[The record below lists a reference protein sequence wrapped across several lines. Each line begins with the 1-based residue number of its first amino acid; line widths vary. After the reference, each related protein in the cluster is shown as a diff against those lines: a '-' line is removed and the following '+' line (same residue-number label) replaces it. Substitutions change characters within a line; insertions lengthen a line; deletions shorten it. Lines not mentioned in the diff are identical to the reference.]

1 MALDI
6 NGYNATFNAFVKF
19 ADDSMRTNAKAVAR
33 FGEGGAEA
41 LEGRTVVAVDPK
53 TDKVGKVGRSLEQKD
68 INNKIRTAFRDA
80 IINMFGGEKNIP
92 KSVMKAML
100 MSDYGKGKPLT
111 ARRIMAVKQ
120 AIDATGVMKQKG
132 AEEVLQP
139 SALAKG
145 YSKGEMPKL
154 AKAANLLAQVK
165 GCSVEQAF
173 EEVSTP
179 GSKANRLM
187 NYGGRFMQ
195 NAENFKNGL
204 RLLDSFS
211 AWFDE
216 TGAALKKIYPNTLES
231 HIEEGMSKT
240 LLNGHQ
246 TMFSGEYKLPA
257 ERFVFEEIANN
268 PAVNLAE
275 KDANKLFSMENNQ
288 AMGSIARSML
298 TGRTQTVAQ
307 IPPEKRTTFF
317 KAMNMIRPLVSTADE
332 ARVPPSQRH
341 AIKGRNL
348 DAPVA
353 RLLKNLDQLIA
364 LDSQKKLT
372 AKNLV
377 KLCFPEIKKPSEDPI
392 SDVVDLVN
400 QWDED
405 ISVGGDKYPDEDIA
419 AMNEA
424 MKATGCSEEEAAQIA
439 KGKLQLP
446 NVPYFSS
453 GTLGLEHGTAAARN
467 QLIGDLDRGIGY
479 NYTGGQPLLKTAG
492 FRFNLPGG
500 ESLFANKT
508 QEFKG
513 NIPVIADKLEALCGP
528 AHKAQATSLFMM
540 TCQAGLGPLLG
551 GLKSYG
557 VESTEHSSVDFTITK
572 NNDTGDISI
581 RYSSPKELPFSFEWT
596 ATIKPDGYVSSTP
609 IRFTDAETLARETA
623 KTADTLKNL
632 VGGLRN
638 YDVESVAKDI
648 KYFVEH
654 PKTDPKAAD
663 ALRAFL
669 GKKGSELDLD
679 AVVNTADKFMESCPN
694 LKTLKNSVKTA
705 KKWDL
710 ESAGKAIDRLVEDVK
725 GDADLMALLQAK
737 GGAIAKNILL
747 NSDNQ
752 VRSYEEISKR
762 IEGLRANVDELRS
775 AAGGDKRVLD
785 AGIRQLLSLEGKSL
799 PSGIITQIVDLAA
812 KADVSALKGLSGRSS
827 PLAIVKAMC
836 TLDRIITDICNKTEV
851 MKSFDGGSAEE
862 ASFVNSFVMGII
874 FAKMDSQTLNGV
886 KEAMYS
892 DASGDAKAMLDRID
906 KGKLPQGLNIN
917 ANTRVAMSN
926 VAHSIGWTL
935 RFDLGAALN
944 DALGGQDEAEMLPTN
959 YEDEVVINNRTFKEV
974 ANLIENLTNEVH
986 SVLVERAEL
995 VGQ

>member
-6 NGYNATFNAFVKF
+6 NGYNATFKAFTDFATQSVNAG
-19 ADDSMRTNAKAVAR
+19 DAKAIAR
-33 FGEGGAEA
+33 AGGEGPLA
-41 LEGRTVVAVDPK
+41 GRTITAAQGDSLRHIFK
-53 TDKVGKVGRSLEQKD
+53 WTRSEDNQAA
-68 INNKIRTAFRDA
+68 NNIARDLFKKA
-80 IINMFGGEKNIP
+80 IIDMFGGEKNIP
-92 KSVMKAML
+92 ASVQKAML

-111 ARRIMAVKQ
+111 ARRIMAVKT

-139 SALAKG
+139 AALAKG

-173 EEVSTP
+173 EEVTTP

-216 TGAALKKIYPNTLES
+216 TGAALKKIYPNALES

-240 LLNGHQ
+240 LLNGHE

-332 ARVPPSQRH
+332 ARVPPSLRH

-353 RLLKNLDQLIA
+353 RLLKNLDALIA

-377 KLCFPEIKKPSEDPI
+377 KLCFPEIKEPSADPV

-467 QLIGDLDRGIGY
+467 QLIGDLDRGVGY

-557 VESTEHSSVDFTITK
+557 VESTEHSSVDFTISK
-572 NNDTGDISI
+572 NDETGDISI

-609 IRFTDAETLARETA
+609 IRFTDEATLATLKRETTEAADKLKESTLASYREKPSYDQAQEAITAKEIDKAVDAIFSGVGADRDMLTLLQTRSMTQGILINGASQIRSPEKVAKMVAGLKGNLDELRAAANGNQRIFDVGLKRIAYFGGTPLKSGLLTKMCEMIAKEDLGAFRNLSAASSPEKIMDAMCRLDRLIAKIFDETRILTTLGEVGGAETTNVKGLVMGLVFAHCDEDTA
-623 KTADTLKNL
+623 NGIKSAMHSQNTTNL
-632 VGGLRN
+632 VSVLVDMGNGKFPPGANVDPQTRIAISDKADSFQFTFIGEMYIALN
-638 YDVESVAKDI
+638 ESLGVDIDDVPWNIDKKTPVSTKSVNAILDTI
-648 KYFVEH
+648 KEYTLE
-654 PKTDPKAAD
+654 
-663 ALRAFL
+663 
-669 GKKGSELDLD
+669 
-679 AVVNTADKFMESCPN
+679 ME
-694 LKTLKNSVKTA
+694 
-705 KKWDL
+705 
-710 ESAGKAIDRLVEDVK
+710 ER
-725 GDADLMALLQAK
+725 
-737 GGAIAKNILL
+737 
-747 NSDNQ
+747 
-752 VRSYEEISKR
+752 EI
-762 IEGLRANVDELRS
+762 LRAN
-775 AAGGDKRVLD
+775 LD
-785 AGIRQLLSLEGKSL
+785 GL
-799 PSGIITQIVDLAA
+799 P
-812 KADVSALKGLSGRSS
+812 
-827 PLAIVKAMC
+827 
-836 TLDRIITDICNKTEV
+836 
-851 MKSFDGGSAEE
+851 
-862 ASFVNSFVMGII
+862 
-874 FAKMDSQTLNGV
+874 
-886 KEAMYS
+886 
-892 DASGDAKAMLDRID
+892 
-906 KGKLPQGLNIN
+906 PQG
-917 ANTRVAMSN
+917 A
-926 VAHSIGWTL
+926 
-935 RFDLGAALN
+935 
-944 DALGGQDEAEMLPTN
+944 
-959 YEDEVVINNRTFKEV
+959 
-974 ANLIENLTNEVH
+974 
-986 SVLVERAEL
+986 
-995 VGQ
+995 

>member
-6 NGYNATFNAFVKF
+6 NGYNASFNAFVKF
-19 ADDSMRTNAKAVAR
+19 ADDSMRTNTKAVAK
-33 FGEGGAEA
+33 FGDGGAQP
-41 LEGRTVVAVDPK
+41 LEGRTIVAGDPK

-68 INNKIRTAFRDA
+68 INNHIRTAFRNA
-80 IINMFGGEKNIP
+80 IIDMFGGETKIP
-92 KSVMKAML
+92 PSVKKAML
-100 MSDYGKGKPLT
+100 LSDYGKGKPLT
-111 ARRIMAVKQ
+111 ARRIMAVKA
-120 AIDATGVMKQKG
+120 AIDANGVMKQKG
-132 AEEVLQP
+132 IEETMLP
-139 SALAKG
+139 KALAKG
-145 YSKGEMPKL
+145 YAKGEMPKL

-195 NAENFKNGL
+195 SADNFKNGL
-204 RLLDSFS
+204 RLLDSFNS
-211 AWFDE
+211 WFDE
-216 TGAALKKIYPNTLES
+216 TGAALKKVNPTPMES
-231 HIEEGMSKT
+231 HFEEGMSKT
-240 LLNGHQ
+240 LLNGHE
-246 TMFSGEYKLPA
+246 TMFREEYKLPA

-275 KDANKLFSMENNQ
+275 KDANKLFNMENNQ

-298 TGRTQTVAQ
+298 NGRTQTVAQ

-353 RLLKNLDQLIA
+353 RLLKNLDALIA

-377 KLCFPEIKKPSEDPI
+377 KLCFPEIKKPSADPA

-405 ISVGGDKYPDEDIA
+405 ISVGGGKYPDEDIV

-424 MKATGCSEEEAAQIA
+424 MKTTGCSVEEAAQIA

-479 NYTGGQPLLKTAG
+479 NYTGGEPLLKTAG

-508 QEFKG
+508 PEFKG

-551 GLKSYG
+551 GLKPYG
-557 VESTEHSSVDFTITK
+557 VESTEHSSIDFTISK

-581 RYSSPKELPFSFEWT
+581 RYTSPKELPFSFEWT
-596 ATIKPDGYVSSTP
+596 ATIKPDGYVSTTP
-609 IRFTDAETLARETA
+609 IRFTDAQTLEKERTDLANAIRGSR
-623 KTADTLKNL
+623 
-632 VGGLRN
+632 V
-638 YDVESVAKDI
+638 I
-648 KYFVEH
+648 KSL
-654 PKTDPKAAD
+654 PP
-663 ALRAFL
+663 
-669 GKKGSELDLD
+669 GKQD
-679 AVVNTADKFMESCPN
+679 AVVDIF
-694 LKTLKNSVKTA
+694 LKHAGSDR
-705 KKWDL
+705 DL
-710 ESAGKAIDRLVEDVK
+710 V
-725 GDADLMALLQAK
+725 ALLTMHEGFAAFDIAVNGESHIRSEEK
-737 GGAIAKNILL
+737 IAKSLAHLKANI
-747 NSDNQ
+747 
-752 VRSYEEISKR
+752 
-762 IEGLRANVDELRS
+762 DELRIAVNGDRRAFDMGLKQLAS
-775 AAGGDKRVLD
+775 LGGTGLK
-785 AGIRQLLSLEGKSL
+785 
-799 PSGIITQIVDLAA
+799 PGIIAQMAQLAT
-812 KADVSALKGLSGRSS
+812 KEDVASLKGVNASSS
-827 PLAIVKAMC
+827 PDRIFEKMCNFDRMVNNIVVNTKVLQSFDGNPASIDSPGATEAASAIGMAQAFLLARCDNETLQGLRDALHSVNTRKMMQA
-836 TLDRIITDICNKTEV
+836 LDRIGNGAFPPGSIIDPQVRIVMSEQVAPTMHQELRMHMTDIV
-851 MKSFDGGSAEE
+851 
-862 ASFVNSFVMGII
+862 
-874 FAKMDSQTLNGV
+874 
-886 KEAMYS
+886 
-892 DASGDAKAMLDRID
+892 
-906 KGKLPQGLNIN
+906 
-917 ANTRVAMSN
+917 
-926 VAHSIGWTL
+926 
-935 RFDLGAALN
+935 N
-944 DALGGQDEAEMLPTN
+944 DALGIKEEGLGAQEPNEYEAADAKSFARIASLLEEHTTQVFSSRI
-959 YEDEVVINNRTFKEV
+959 EQ
-974 ANLIENLTNEVH
+974 ANAKPLMK
-986 SVLVERAEL
+986 R
-995 VGQ
+995 

>member
-1 MALDI
+1 MP
-6 NGYNATFNAFVKF
+6 ATLRRSPAQ
-19 ADDSMRTNAKAVAR
+19 
-33 FGEGGAEA
+33 AERVLA
-41 LEGRTVVAVDPK
+41 GRTITAAQGDSLRNIFK
-53 TDKVGKVGRSLEQKD
+53 WTRSEDNQAA
-68 INNKIRTAFRDA
+68 NNIARDLFKKA
-80 IINMFGGEKNIP
+80 IIDMFGGEKNIP
-92 KSVMKAML
+92 ASVQKAML

-111 ARRIMAVKQ
+111 ARRIMAVKT

-139 SALAKG
+139 AALAKG

-173 EEVSTP
+173 EEVTTP

-216 TGAALKKIYPNTLES
+216 TGAALKKIYPNALES

-240 LLNGHQ
+240 LLNGHE

-332 ARVPPSQRH
+332 ARVPPSLRH

-353 RLLKNLDQLIA
+353 RLLKNLDALIA

-377 KLCFPEIKKPSEDPI
+377 KLCFPEIKEPSADPV

-467 QLIGDLDRGIGY
+467 QLIGDLDRGVGY

-557 VESTEHSSVDFTITK
+557 VESTEHSSVDFTISK
-572 NNDTGDISI
+572 NDETGDISI

-609 IRFTDAETLARETA
+609 IRFTDEATLATLKRETTEAADKLKESTLASYREKPSYDQAQEAITAKEIDKAVDAIFSGVGADRDMLTLLQTRSMTQGILINGASQIRSPEKVAKMVAGLKGNLDELRAAANGNQRIFDVGLKRIAYFGGTPLKSGLLTKMCEMIAKEDLGAFRNLSAASSPEKIMDAMCRLDRLIAKIFDETRILTTLGEVGGAETTNVKGLVMGLVFAHCDEDTA
-623 KTADTLKNL
+623 NGIKSAMHSQNTTNLVSVLVDMGNGKFPPGANVDPHTRMAISDRADTFQFTFIGEMYIALNESL
-632 VGGLRN
+632 GVDID
-638 YDVESVAKDI
+638 DVPWNIDKKTPVSTKSVNAILDTI
-648 KYFVEH
+648 KEYTLE
-654 PKTDPKAAD
+654 
-663 ALRAFL
+663 
-669 GKKGSELDLD
+669 
-679 AVVNTADKFMESCPN
+679 ME
-694 LKTLKNSVKTA
+694 
-705 KKWDL
+705 
-710 ESAGKAIDRLVEDVK
+710 ER
-725 GDADLMALLQAK
+725 
-737 GGAIAKNILL
+737 
-747 NSDNQ
+747 
-752 VRSYEEISKR
+752 EI
-762 IEGLRANVDELRS
+762 LRAN
-775 AAGGDKRVLD
+775 LD
-785 AGIRQLLSLEGKSL
+785 GL
-799 PSGIITQIVDLAA
+799 P
-812 KADVSALKGLSGRSS
+812 
-827 PLAIVKAMC
+827 
-836 TLDRIITDICNKTEV
+836 
-851 MKSFDGGSAEE
+851 
-862 ASFVNSFVMGII
+862 
-874 FAKMDSQTLNGV
+874 
-886 KEAMYS
+886 
-892 DASGDAKAMLDRID
+892 
-906 KGKLPQGLNIN
+906 PQG
-917 ANTRVAMSN
+917 A
-926 VAHSIGWTL
+926 
-935 RFDLGAALN
+935 
-944 DALGGQDEAEMLPTN
+944 
-959 YEDEVVINNRTFKEV
+959 
-974 ANLIENLTNEVH
+974 
-986 SVLVERAEL
+986 
-995 VGQ
+995 